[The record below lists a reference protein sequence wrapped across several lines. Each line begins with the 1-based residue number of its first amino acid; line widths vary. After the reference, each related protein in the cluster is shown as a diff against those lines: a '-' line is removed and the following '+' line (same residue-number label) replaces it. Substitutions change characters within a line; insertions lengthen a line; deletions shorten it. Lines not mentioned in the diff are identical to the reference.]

1 MEPTLITSAR
11 SRPGR
16 RSYRRAAIGL
26 AGTAALAAGVL
37 AAGPVAFAGAGGAG
51 VYRQTNLVSDI
62 PGVARVT
69 DPSLVNPWGMS
80 EFPNGPLWV
89 SDNNADVA
97 TLYTGDQH
105 GGPLTAVPLVV
116 KIAGGAPTGQ
126 VFNPTSSFV
135 VSSGK
140 ASAPALFLFASENG
154 DITGWAPT
162 VPAQPPGGTS
172 DQAEVGFSD
181 PNAVY
186 KGLAVDASGP
196 SPRLYAANF
205 RTGAIDVFDATFHRV
220 AHPGLFVDP
229 SLPAG
234 YAPFGIAN
242 LGGKLYVS
250 YALQNAAMHDD
261 VAGPGHGFVDVYSLG
276 GTLLRRLVTR
286 GALNSPWGLVLA
298 TRHFGQF
305 SGDLLVG
312 NFGDG
317 FIHAYDPASG
327 ALEGTLT
334 NGDGNAIQI
343 NGLWGL
349 LFGDKAAASRNTLFF
364 SAGIADEAHGL
375 LGTLRPE
382 H

>member
-1 MEPTLITSAR
+1 
-11 SRPGR
+11 
-16 RSYRRAAIGL
+16 
-26 AGTAALAAGVL
+26 VL
-37 AAGPVAFAGAGGAG
+37 TAGPVAFAGAGDAG

-69 DPSLVNPWGMS
+69 DPNLVNPWGMS

-126 VFNPTSSFV
+126 VFNPTGSFV
-135 VSSGK
+135 VSSGS

-162 VPAQPPGGTS
+162 VPAQPPGQTS
-172 DQAEVGFSD
+172 DQAEIGFSD

-186 KGLAVDASGP
+186 KGLAIDASGP
-196 SPRLYAANF
+196 SPRLFATNF
-205 RTGAIDVFDATFHRV
+205 RTAAIDVFNASFHRI
-220 AHPGLFVDP
+220 AHPGRFTDP
-229 SLPAG
+229 RLPKG
-234 YAPFGIAN
+234 YAPFGIAS
-242 LGGKLYVS
+242 LGGKLYVT
-250 YALQNAAMHDD
+250 YAQQNAARHDD
-261 VAGPGHGFVDVYSLG
+261 VAGPGHGFVDVYSLR
-276 GTLLRRLVTR
+276 GTLLRRLVR
-286 GALNSPWGLVLA
+286 HGALNSPWGLVLA
-298 TRHFGQF
+298 THHFGKF
-305 SGDLLVG
+305 SNDLLVG

-317 FIHAYDPASG
+317 LIHAYDPGSG
-327 ALEGTLT
+327 ALDGTLT
-334 NGDGNAIQI
+334 NGDGNPIQI

-349 LFGDKAAASRNTLFF
+349 LFGDKAAASPNTLFF

-375 LGTLRPE
+375 LGTLRPQ